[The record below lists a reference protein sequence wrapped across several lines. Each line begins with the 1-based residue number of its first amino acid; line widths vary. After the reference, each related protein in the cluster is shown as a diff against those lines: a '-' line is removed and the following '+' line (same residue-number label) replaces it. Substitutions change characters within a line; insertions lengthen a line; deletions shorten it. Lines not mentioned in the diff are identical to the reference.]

1 MTSDHRW
8 LVGAVLGIAALSAA
22 SAVETPA
29 DSSAPLPPSNSEW
42 RLIGGG
48 SFEQHFSPLRQI
60 NETTVKQLK
69 LAWFADMPT
78 ADGLTGI
85 PMVADGVVYQSGAL
99 GKVWANDV
107 RTGKLL
113 WSYDAQIKFPM
124 DLVASWGSRLSR
136 GLALWQ
142 DKVLKATGDCR
153 LMALDAKTGALIWEV
168 RPCDPKDYK
177 TITGAP
183 RVGGG
188 KVFIGNANA
197 DSGVGRGYVDAY
209 DIATGK
215 HLWRFFTIPGDPAKG
230 FENKAMEM
238 ASKTWGPEYWKHSG
252 GGTAWDGI
260 TYDPVTNLV
269 YIGTDGAAPYDPQER
284 GSNGG
289 DELFTNAIVAVNADT
304 GAYVWHYST
313 TPGDGWNY
321 DAIVPVVLADLPI
334 GGEPRHVVMASPK
347 NGFFYV
353 LDARTGKLVNEPKP
367 IVPVNWASR
376 IDMASGR
383 PVPLDDAKYWL
394 KGTNGAVVSPSD
406 NGARNWMPMS
416 YSPQTGLMYIPA
428 MNSPGFM
435 ASAVGG
441 NPAADD
447 AYYPLEHKL
456 PFKGTL
462 LAWDPVRQQTRWQ
475 RDVGPPVEAGILST
489 AGNLVFQGT
498 SAGYF
503 NAHRAD
509 TGDKL
514 WSFPAG
520 SGILAAASTV
530 EIDGSQLILVAAGSG
545 TTSWLGLTSSKLSG
559 KAAGPTRLLA
569 FSLNGTAHLPAS
581 NRRPE
586 PFPKPPAPEADAAA
600 AKQGENIFN
609 GRGCTYC
616 HGVEMDVGAGS
627 VPDLR
632 RINAATYALFSQIV
646 RGGLYKDAGMP
657 VFADALSE
665 DEVPA
670 LKAYI
675 INEAWKNYRAQ
686 SAARIDSTK

>member
-1 MTSDHRW
+1 MKIVHRW
-8 LVGAVLGIAALSAA
+8 LIGAAPLIAALSAA
-22 SAVETPA
+22 SAVEAPA
-29 DSSAPLPPSNSEW
+29 DLSAPLPASNSEW

-60 NETTVKQLK
+60 NETTVKQLR

-78 ADGLTGI
+78 VDGLTGI

-99 GKVWANDV
+99 GKAWANDV

-124 DLVASWGSRLSR
+124 GLVPSWGSRLSR

-142 DKVLKATGDCR
+142 EKVLKATGDCR
-153 LMALDAKTGALIWEV
+153 LMALDRRTGAQLWEV
-168 RPCDPKDYK
+168 HACDPKDYK

-197 DSGVGRGYVDAY
+197 DTGIGRGYVDAY
-209 DIATGK
+209 DIETGK

-238 ASKTWGPEYWKHSG
+238 ASKTWGPDYWKHSG
-252 GGTAWDGI
+252 GGTVWDGI

-269 YIGTDGAAPYDPQER
+269 YIGTDGAAPYDPKER
-284 GSNGG
+284 GSSGG
-289 DELFTNAIVAVNADT
+289 DELFTDAIVAVNADT

-321 DAIVPVVLADLPI
+321 DAIVPVTLADLSV
-334 GGEPRHVVMASPK
+334 GGTIRHVVMASPK

-376 IDMASGR
+376 IDMANGR
-383 PVPLDDAKYWL
+383 PVPLEDAKYWL
-394 KGTNGAVVSPSD
+394 KGTQGAVVSPSD

-416 YSPQTGLMYIPA
+416 YSPQTELVYIPV

-441 NPAADD
+441 NLPVDD
-447 AYYPLEHKL
+447 PYYPLEHKL

-462 LAWDPVRQQTRWQ
+462 LAWDPIKQQARWE
-475 RDVGPPVEAGILST
+475 RDIGPPVEGGILST

-498 SAGYF
+498 TTGYF
-503 NAHRAD
+503 NAYRAD
-509 TGDKL
+509 TGETL
-514 WSFPAG
+514 WSFPTG

-530 EIDGSQLILVAAGSG
+530 EIDGNQLILVAAGSG
-545 TTSWLGLTSSKLSG
+545 TTSWIGLTSSKISG

-569 FSLNGTAHLPAS
+569 FSLNGTAHLPSS
-581 NRRPE
+581 NWHLE
-586 PFPKPPAPEADAAA
+586 PFPKPPAPEADAAL
-600 AKQGENIFN
+600 AKQGENIFDD
-609 GRGCTYC
+609 RGCVMC
-616 HGVEMDVGAGS
+616 HGLALDVGAGS

-632 RINAATYALFSQIV
+632 RINAATYALFSRIV
-646 RGGLYKDAGMP
+646 RGGLYKGAGMP
-657 VFADALSE
+657 VFADTIRE
-665 DEVPA
+665 DELPA

-686 SAARIDSTK
+686 SASSAH

>member
-1 MTSDHRW
+1 MKIVNRS
-8 LVGAVLGIAALSAA
+8 LVGAALWVAALSAA
-22 SAVETPA
+22 SAVEAPA

-48 SFEQHFSPLRQI
+48 SFEQHFSPLRQL

-78 ADGLTGI
+78 VDGLTGI
-85 PMVADGVVYQSGAL
+85 PIVADGVVYQSGGL

-113 WSYDAQIKFPM
+113 WSYDAQINFP
-124 DLVASWGSRLSR
+124 LGPVASWGSRLSR

-153 LMALDAKTGALIWEV
+153 LMALDRKTGALLWEV
-168 RPCDPKDYK
+168 HPCDPKDSK

-188 KVFIGNANA
+188 KVFMGNANA
-197 DSGVGRGYVDAY
+197 DSGIGRGYVDAY

-238 ASKTWGPEYWKHSG
+238 AAKTWGPEYWKHSG

-269 YIGTDGAAPYDPQER
+269 YIGTDCVVPSNPKER
-284 GSNGG
+284 DSGSG
-289 DELFTNAIVAVNADT
+289 DELFTCAIVAVNADT

-313 TPGDGWNY
+313 TPGDGWNF
-321 DAIVPVVLADLPI
+321 DATMPVVLADLPI
-334 GGEPRHVVMASPK
+334 GGATRHVVMTAPK

-376 IDMASGR
+376 IDRATGR
-383 PVPLDDAKYWL
+383 PVPRDDAKYWL
-394 KGTNGAVVSPSD
+394 KGTAGVLVSPSGE
-406 NGARNWMPMS
+406 GAHSWMPMS
-416 YSPQTGLMYIPA
+416 YSPLTGLVYIPA
-428 MNSPGFM
+428 MTYPAFM
-435 ASAVGG
+435 AAAGEGKAAVE
-441 NPAADD
+441 D
-447 AYYPLEHKL
+447 AYYALEHKL
-456 PFKGTL
+456 TAKGTL
-462 LAWDPVRQQTRWQ
+462 LAWDPIKQQARWE
-475 RDVGPPVEAGILST
+475 RDIGPPVEGGILST

-498 SAGYF
+498 SSGYF
-503 NAHRAD
+503 NAYRAD

-514 WSFPAG
+514 WSFPTG
-520 SGILAAASTV
+520 SAILAAASTV
-530 EIDGSQLILVAAGSG
+530 EIDGTQLILVAAGSG
-545 TTSWLGLTSSKLSG
+545 TTSGFGAAMANMMG
-559 KAAGPTRLLA
+559 KAAGPSRLLA
-569 FSLNGTAHLPAS
+569 FSLDGTAHLPPS
-581 NRRPE
+581 NNSRQ
-586 PFPKPPAPEADAAA
+586 PFPKPPAPEADAALA
-600 AKQGENIFN
+600 EQGRNVFDE
-609 GRGCTYC
+609 GRCGMC
-616 HGVEMDVGAGS
+616 HGLALDVGAGS

-632 RINAATYALFSQIV
+632 RINAATYSLFSQIV
-646 RGGLYKDAGMP
+646 RGGLYKSAGMP
-657 VFADALSE
+657 VFADVLRE
-665 DEVPA
+665 DELPA

-675 INEAWKNYRAQ
+675 INEAWKSYRAQ
-686 SAARIDSTK
+686 PAAGTPK

>member
-1 MTSDHRW
+1 MNMVRRW
-8 LVGAVLGIAALSAA
+8 LVGASLWIAVLSAA
-22 SAVETPA
+22 SAVEAPV
-29 DSSAPLPPSNSEW
+29 DLSAPLPPSNSEW

-48 SFEQHFSPLRQI
+48 SFEQHFSPLHQV

-78 ADGLTGI
+78 VDGLTGI

-113 WSYDAQIKFPM
+113 WSYDAQIKFP
-124 DLVASWGSRLSR
+124 LGVVASWGSRLSR

-153 LMALDAKTGALIWEV
+153 LMALDRKTGALLWEV
-168 RPCDPKDYK
+168 HPCDPKDSK

-238 ASKTWGPEYWKHSG
+238 AAKTWGPEYWKHSG

-269 YIGTDGAAPYDPQER
+269 YIGTDGVSPSNPKER
-284 GSNGG
+284 GSSGG
-289 DELFTNAIVAVNADT
+289 DELFTCAIVAVNADT

-321 DAIVPVVLADLPI
+321 DATMPVVLADLPI
-334 GGEPRHVVMASPK
+334 GGTNRHVVMTAPK
-347 NGFFYV
+347 NGFFYA

-367 IVPVNWASR
+367 IIPVNWASR

-383 PVPLDDAKYWL
+383 PVPRDDAKYWL
-394 KGTNGAVVSPSD
+394 KGTAGAVVSPSGE
-406 NGARNWMPMS
+406 GAHSWMPMS
-416 YSPQTGLMYIPA
+416 YSPQTGLVYIPVL
-428 MNSPGFM
+428 NYPEFM
-435 ASAVGG
+435 AAAGEGKAAVG
-441 NPAADD
+441 D
-447 AYYPLEHKL
+447 AYYALEHKL
-456 PFKGTL
+456 TSKGTL
-462 LAWDPVRQQTRWQ
+462 LAWDPVKQQARWE
-475 RDVGPPVEAGILST
+475 RDIGPPVEGGILST

-498 SAGYF
+498 TSGYF
-503 NAHRAD
+503 NAYRAD

-514 WSFPAG
+514 WSFPAA

-530 EIDGSQLILVAAGSG
+530 EIDGTQMILIAAGSG
-545 TTSWLGLTSSKLSG
+545 TTSGFGAAMANLMG

-569 FSLNGTAHLPAS
+569 FSLNGTAHLPPL
-581 NRRPE
+581 NHTLQ
-586 PFPKPPAPEADAAA
+586 PFPKPPAPEADAALA
-600 AKQGENIFN
+600 EQGRNVFN
-609 GRGCTYC
+609 EGGCGMC
-616 HGVEMDVGAGS
+616 HGSDLDVGAGS

-632 RINAATYALFSQIV
+632 RINAGTYAVFSEIV

-657 VFADALSE
+657 VFADAVRE

-675 INEAWKNYRAQ
+675 INEAWKNYRTR
-686 SAARIDSTK
+686 SVSSTPK

>member
-1 MTSDHRW
+1 
-8 LVGAVLGIAALSAA
+8 LVAALSAA
-22 SAVETPA
+22 SAAETPA
-29 DSSAPLPPSNSEW
+29 GLSAPLPASNSEW

-48 SFEQHFSPLRQI
+48 SFEQHFSRLRQV
-60 NETTVKQLK
+60 NETTVKDLK

-78 ADGLTGI
+78 VDGLTGI

-124 DLVASWGSRLSR
+124 GLVPSWGSRLSR

-153 LMALDAKTGALIWEV
+153 LMALDRKTGALLWEAHA
-168 RPCDPKDYK
+168 CDPKDYK

-197 DSGVGRGYVDAY
+197 DTGVGRGYVDAY

-215 HLWRFFTIPGDPAKG
+215 RLWRFFTIPGDPAKG

-260 TYDPVTNLV
+260 TYDPATNLV
-269 YIGTDGAAPYDPQER
+269 YIGTDGASPYDPKER
-284 GSNGG
+284 GSSGG
-289 DELFTNAIVAVNADT
+289 DELFTDAIVAVNADT

-334 GGEPRHVVMASPK
+334 GGETRHVVMASPK

-376 IDMASGR
+376 IDLATGR
-383 PVPLDDAKYWL
+383 PVLLAEAKYWL
-394 KGTNGAVVSPSD
+394 MGAQGAVVSPSD

-416 YSPQTGLMYIPA
+416 YSPQSGLAYIPA

-435 ASAVGG
+435 ARAAGG

-447 AYYPLEHKL
+447 PYYPLKHKL

-462 LAWDPVRQQTRWQ
+462 LAWDPVKQQTRWQ
-475 RDVGPPVEAGILST
+475 RDVGPPVEGGILST

-498 SAGYF
+498 TAGYF
-503 NAHRAD
+503 NAYRAD
-509 TGDKL
+509 TGEKL
-514 WSFPAG
+514 WSFPTG

-530 EIDGSQLILVAAGSG
+530 EIDGSQLILIAAGSG
-545 TTSWLGLTSSKLSG
+545 TTSWIGLTSSTLSG
-559 KAAGPTRLLA
+559 KAAGPARLLA
-569 FSLNGTAHLPAS
+569 FSLNGTAHLPPANNS
-581 NRRPE
+581 LQ
-586 PFPKPPAPEADAAA
+586 PFSKPPAPQADAVL

-609 GRGCTYC
+609 DRGCSYC
-616 HGVEMDVGAGS
+616 HGVELDVGAGS
-627 VPDLR
+627 VPDLH
-632 RINAATYALFSQIV
+632 RINAASYALFSQIV

-665 DEVPA
+665 EELPA

-675 INEAWKNYRAQ
+675 INEAWKKYRAQ
-686 SAARIDSTK
+686 SAASH

>member
-1 MTSDHRW
+1 MTSVHRGPAEVA
-8 LVGAVLGIAALSAA
+8 LLIVALSAA
-22 SAVETPA
+22 SAVEAAT
-29 DSSAPLPPSNSEW
+29 DVGAPLPPSNSEW

-48 SFEQHFSPLRQI
+48 SFEQHFSPLHQV
-60 NETTVKQLK
+60 NDTTVKQLR

-78 ADGLTGI
+78 VDGLTGI

-124 DLVASWGSRLSR
+124 GVVPSWGSRLSR

-153 LMALDAKTGALIWEV
+153 LMALDRKTGALLWEV
-168 RPCDPKDYK
+168 HACDPADYK

-197 DSGVGRGYVDAY
+197 DSGVGRGYVVAY
-209 DIATGK
+209 DVATGK
-215 HLWRFFTIPGDPAKG
+215 RLWRFFTIPGDPAKG
-230 FENKAMEM
+230 FENAAMEM
-238 ASKTWGPEYWKHSG
+238 AAKTWGPEYWKHSG
-252 GGTAWDGI
+252 GGTAWEGI

-269 YIGTDGAAPYDPQER
+269 YIGTDGVVPSDPKAR
-284 GSNGG
+284 GAGSG
-289 DELFTNAIVAVNADT
+289 DELFTCAIVAVNADT

-321 DAIVPVVLADLPI
+321 DATMPVVLADLPV
-334 GGEPRHVVMASPK
+334 GGATRHVVMTAPK

-367 IVPVNWASR
+367 IIPVNWASR
-376 IDMASGR
+376 IDMVSGR
-383 PVPLDDAKYWL
+383 PVPRDDAKYWL
-394 KGTNGAVVSPSD
+394 KGEKGAVISPSD
-406 NGARNWMPMS
+406 DGAHSWMPMS
-416 YSPQTGLMYIPA
+416 YSPQTGIVYIPA
-428 MNSPGFM
+428 MNSPVFM
-435 ASAVGG
+435 ASARDG
-441 NPAADD
+441 NAAVED
-447 AYYPLEHKL
+447 AYYALEHKL
-456 PFKGTL
+456 PSKGIL
-462 LAWDPVRQQTRWQ
+462 LAWDPVKQQARWEH
-475 RDVGPPVEAGILST
+475 DIGPPFEGGILST

-498 SAGYF
+498 TTGYF
-503 NAHRAD
+503 NAYRAD
-509 TGDKL
+509 TGEPL
-514 WSFPAG
+514 WSFPTG

-530 EIDGSQLILVAAGSG
+530 EIDGTQLILVAAGSG
-545 TTSWLGLTSSKLSG
+545 TTSGAGIASAKFLG
-559 KAAGPTRLLA
+559 KAAGPARLMA

-581 NRRPE
+581 NRSAE
-586 PFPKPPAPEADAAA
+586 PFPKPPAPEADAAL
-600 AKQGENIFN
+600 AKQGRNIFADK
-609 GRGCTYC
+609 GCGMC
-616 HGVEMDVGAGS
+616 HGQALDVGPGS
-627 VPDLR
+627 VPDLT

-657 VFADALSE
+657 VFADAIRE
-665 DEVPA
+665 DELPA

-675 INEAWKNYRAQ
+675 INEAWKHYRAQ
-686 SAARIDSTK
+686 SGSSIPK

>member
-1 MTSDHRW
+1 MKIVHRW
-8 LVGAVLGIAALSAA
+8 PAGAALLTFTLSAA
-22 SAVETPA
+22 FAVDRPT

-48 SFEQHFSPLRQI
+48 SFEQHFSPLRQV
-60 NETTVKQLK
+60 NDTSVKRLR

-78 ADGLTGI
+78 VDGLTGI

-124 DLVASWGSRLSR
+124 GLVASWGSRLSR

-142 DKVLKATGDCR
+142 DRVLKATGDCR
-153 LMALDAKTGALIWEV
+153 LMALDRKTGALLWEV
-168 RPCDPKDYK
+168 HSCDPKDNK

-230 FENKAMEM
+230 FENAAMEM
-238 ASKTWGPEYWKHSG
+238 AAETWGPDYWKHSG

-269 YIGTDGAAPYDPQER
+269 YIGTDGAAPFDPKER
-284 GSNGG
+284 GSSGG

-321 DAIVPVVLADLPI
+321 DATMPSVLADLSI
-334 GGEPRHVVMASPK
+334 GGKTRHIVMTAPK

-367 IVPVNWASR
+367 IIPVNWASR

-383 PVPLDDAKYWL
+383 PVPLDEAKYWL
-394 KGTNGAVVSPSD
+394 NGAKGALVSPSD
-406 NGARNWMPMS
+406 DGAHSWMPMS
-416 YSPQTGLMYIPA
+416 YSPQTGLVYIPA
-428 MNSPGFM
+428 MNSPVFM
-435 ASAVGG
+435 ASAGDG
-441 NPAADD
+441 KPAVDD

-456 PFKGTL
+456 TSKGTL
-462 LAWDPVRQQTRWQ
+462 LAWDPIKQQARWE
-475 RDVGPPVEAGILST
+475 RDIGPPVEGGILST

-503 NAHRAD
+503 NAYRAD
-509 TGDKL
+509 TGEKL
-514 WSFPAG
+514 WSFPTG
-520 SGILAAASTV
+520 SGVLAAASTV
-530 EIDGSQLILVAAGSG
+530 EIDGAQLILVAAGSG
-545 TTSWLGLTSSKLSG
+545 TTSGFGAAAANLMGN
-559 KAAGPTRLLA
+559 AAGPTRLLA
-569 FSLNGTAHLPAS
+569 FSLKGTAHLPPS
-581 NRRPE
+581 NRRLE
-586 PFPKPPAPEADAAA
+586 PFPKPPAPEADAALGG
-600 AKQGENIFN
+600 QGRNVFN
-609 GRGCTYC
+609 DRGCGMC
-616 HGVEMDVGAGS
+616 HGLALDVGAGS

-646 RGGLYKDAGMP
+646 RGGLYKAAGMP
-657 VFADALSE
+657 VFADAIRE
-665 DEVPA
+665 DDLPA

-675 INEAWKNYRAQ
+675 INEAWKKYRAQ
-686 SAARIDSTK
+686 SVSSIPQ